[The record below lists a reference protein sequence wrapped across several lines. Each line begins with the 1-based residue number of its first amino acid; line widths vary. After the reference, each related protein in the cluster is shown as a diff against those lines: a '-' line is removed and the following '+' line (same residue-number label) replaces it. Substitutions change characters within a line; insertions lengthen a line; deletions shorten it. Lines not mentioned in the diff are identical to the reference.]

1 MLCPWIATGK
11 VGSGILLFLWR
22 LGGAKRRELFEAQL
36 RYQTI
41 RGDDLPDKQLT
52 NQESPIFKLTY
63 ISNVLHAWPFLAD
76 ANVLPIEERAWN
88 NPLVQA
94 KVVVFTGSRDLIPWH
109 VRIIW

>member
-1 MLCPWIATGK
+1 MGQASFSSFGD
-11 VGSGILLFLWR
+11 
-22 LGGAKRRELFEAQL
+22 LGGGGGGQKEENCSKHSSVTKPSA
-36 RYQTI
+36 
-41 RGDDLPDKQLT
+41 GDDLPDKQLT